1 MKKFNVHY
9 CASSINYYAV
19 YAKRE
24 YSYAYSV
31 SYDPDNYA
39 YCDSRENYER
49 RMNRSSVES
58 LFEI

>member
-1 MKKFNVHY
+1 MKKYDAQY
-9 CASSINYYAV
+9 CTNSVSYYIT

-24 YSYAYSV
+24 YSYAYSD

-49 RMNRSSVES
+49 RINHSSVES
-58 LFEI
+58 LFDI